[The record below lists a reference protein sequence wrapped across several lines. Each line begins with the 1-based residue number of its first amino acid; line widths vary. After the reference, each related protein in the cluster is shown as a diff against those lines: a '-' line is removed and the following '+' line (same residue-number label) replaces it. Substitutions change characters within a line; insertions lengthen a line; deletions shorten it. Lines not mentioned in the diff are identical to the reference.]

1 VEALVNKFFEIWWHI
16 PVIMAMVFVYAF
28 LLDRALFRPVQR
40 VLRER
45 KDRIQESDRLSQR
58 SRDELKSRFNDYE
71 QAVLEAHRKG
81 THVKE
86 EARTR
91 AYEYRN
97 KVLSEVKAEM
107 DAEMAKADGA
117 LKGDVASV
125 KGDLEGQM
133 PAFARMMA
141 SKVLGREVAV

>member
-1 VEALVNKFFEIWWHI
+1 MNKFFEIWWHI

-58 SRDELKSRFNDYE
+58 SRDELKSRFNEYE
-71 QAVLEAHRKG
+71 QAVLEAHRKA

-86 EARTR
+86 EARNR
-91 AYEYRN
+91 AYEYRS
-97 KVLSEVKAEM
+97 KILSEVKAEM
-107 DAEMAKADGA
+107 DVEMAKADGA
-117 LKGDVASV
+117 LKSDVASV
-125 KGDLEGQM
+125 KKDLEGEM